1 MTCLCPLPQSEVSQK
16 NGNPIPLLKCLHY
29 LNSLLYLSLA
39 LKLKKKQPFQV
50 KSFIMK

>member
-16 NGNPIPLLKCLHY
+16 NGNPIPLLKCLLY